1 MATRHR
7 HPSRGSLGG
16 FLRRREHVDLDLLG
30 PHERAVFRFNHSEAG
45 RTVAGLTRTLGVPK
59 VSVGARGGS
68 PNQVRVTCAW
78 ELTWHQWAVD
88 LGDEAAAAEP
98 APVAEIGEGRRLDEL
113 DPAARQW
120 NASAGPDGRISVARG
135 R

>member
-1 MATRHR
+1 MRTRHR
-7 HPSRGSLGG
+7 TPRERLGRL
-16 FLRRREHVDLDLLG
+16 LRRREHADPGAMG
-30 PHERAVFRFNHSEAG
+30 PYELAAFRFNRSEAG

-59 VSVGARGGS
+59 VSVGSRGGS
-68 PNQVRVTCAW
+68 ASEVRVTCAW

-88 LGDEAAAAEP
+88 LGDETR
-98 APVAEIGEGRRLDEL
+98 PVVEIAEGRRLTEL

-120 NASAGPDGRISVARG
+120 NAAAAADGRIAVASG

>member
-7 HPSRGSLGG
+7 HARSRFGG
-16 FLRRREHVDLDLLG
+16 LLRRREHYDLDGLG
-30 PHERAVFRFNHSEAG
+30 PHERAAFRFNRSDAG
-45 RTVAGLTRTLGVPK
+45 QTVAGLTRTLGVPK

-68 PNQVRVTCAW
+68 ATEVRVTCAW
-78 ELTWHQWAVD
+78 ELTWHQWTVD
-88 LGDEAAAAEP
+88 LGDDA
-98 APVAEIGEGRRLDEL
+98 APVVEIGEGRRLGEL

-120 NASAGPDGRISVARG
+120 NAAAGVDGQISVARG